1 VLSASEEEL
10 AEHARVLAE
19 IGKESKGK
27 CLWAAQ
33 DAAPAA

>member
-1 VLSASEEEL
+1 MSRRSR
-10 AEHARVLAE
+10 ARVLAE

-27 CLWAAQ
+27 CLWSAL